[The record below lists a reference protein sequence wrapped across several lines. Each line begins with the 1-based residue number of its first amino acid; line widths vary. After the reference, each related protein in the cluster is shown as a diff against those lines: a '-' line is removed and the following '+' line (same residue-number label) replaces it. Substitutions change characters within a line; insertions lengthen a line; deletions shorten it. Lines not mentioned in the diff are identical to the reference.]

1 MQEQLQRRLAEL
13 RTQFDTGQSKL
24 AELEQ
29 QSTTLRTTLLRIS
42 GAIQVL
48 EEELTKAAEAHA
60 CDSREPITLMNQQVQ
75 SMQG

>member
-13 RTQFDTGQSKL
+13 RSQFDTGQSKL

-29 QSTTLRTTLLRIS
+29 QSTALRTTLLRIS

-48 EEELTKAAEAHA
+48 EEELTKTDAVHA
-60 CDSREPITLMNQQVQ
+60 PSGAGSHDGTHVA
-75 SMQG
+75 G